1 MTLRASAL
9 LATSLAL
16 LASAAPVR
24 AADPLAD
31 LPLRIGTAYLFNER
45 ENDGFQRDRGTW
57 RIEHGSLGA
66 GQLSLRISI
75 EPQPHGLPVES
86 GPAVLFAGMQVFGGM
101 GDMGAGEP
109 IDALGT
115 TVLPGCDDRACRYDG
130 IIDLPTADVRAAVQR
145 LGQRANVAWLEVGL
159 TLVRTFGDGQW
170 LQVIPLFTDELDDR
184 SGDAGT
190 LGAIHATTGEVFP
203 YGLFPATEATAIGPR
218 GAWMFTT
225 AFNYARAV
233 ERLRKEAE
241 DASQPLTMAGV
252 HLRAELDPNCETAGH
267 ITMHDD
273 AGSRVFH
280 VDMWERSSVEED
292 VEVPVGVPWRLTLHN
307 SGGFDIGF
315 QGWGVK
321 LGHIESAGGNLDVRA
336 TFDCEN
342 QTGTIDVVGG
352 VAAPDPTQQVVI
364 PPQTPEPPRVIP
376 SEPPAGLESAAPSS
390 GPRAVGAP
398 SAPAQSSEALDAGV
412 IRAVAIAGLIS
423 LVGALLL
430 SGGSR
435 RPR

>member
-1 MTLRASAL
+1 M
-9 LATSLAL
+9 LAVSFGILAFG
-16 LASAAPVR
+16 APVH

-31 LPLRIGTAYLFNER
+31 LGLRIGTAYLFNER
-45 ENDGFQRDRGTW
+45 DNDGFQRERGTW
-57 RIEHGSLGA
+57 RIEQGSLGA
-66 GQLSLRISI
+66 GRLTLRISI

-115 TVLPGCDDRACRYDG
+115 TVLPACDDRACRYEG
-130 IIDLPTADVRAAVQR
+130 IIDLPTGDVRAAVQR
-145 LGQRANVAWLEVGL
+145 LERRANVLWLEVGL

-190 LGAIHATTGEVFP
+190 LGAIHATTGHVFP
-203 YGLFPATEATAIGPR
+203 YGLFPATDATAIGRR

-233 ERLRKEAE
+233 ERLRA
-241 DASQPLTMAGV
+241 DAGDDSEPLPMAGV
-252 HLRAELDPNCETAGH
+252 HLRAELHPNCETAGR

-273 AGSRVFH
+273 AGNRVFH
-280 VDMWERSSVEED
+280 VDMWQRSSVEED
-292 VEVPVGVPWRLTLHN
+292 IEIPVGVPWRLTLHN

-321 LGHIESAGGNLDVRA
+321 LGHIESAGGDLDVRA
-336 TFDCEN
+336 TFDCVN

-352 VAAPDPTQQVVI
+352 VTAAEPTGVVTT
-364 PPQTPEPPRVIP
+364 PPAVPEPSRVELSEAPAAVASAPP
-376 SEPPAGLESAAPSS
+376 SRAR
-390 GPRAVGAP
+390 RAVGAP
-398 SAPAQSSEALDAGV
+398 SAPAQSTETRNAELARTVALAAL
-412 IRAVAIAGLIS
+412 IAVVAGL
-423 LVGALLL
+423 LLR
-430 SGGSR
+430 GGSR